1 MGGIT
6 GADTSLVCTCSNSGA
21 SLGISMSGQDTSCQ
35 RLVTSNMVNQVR
47 SVKPMLFN
55 QVHDSGFSKAE
66 PCDVC
71 LEFFV
76 CVFVENRRGNCV
88 GKENSNPAD
97 DFNKSMPTT
106 NLNVETVELLVSCLF
121 SLCRITFVK
130 RLSAKKGSEDIGQ
143 AIVHIVV

>member
-1 MGGIT
+1 
-6 GADTSLVCTCSNSGA
+6 
-21 SLGISMSGQDTSCQ
+21 
-35 RLVTSNMVNQVR
+35 
-47 SVKPMLFN
+47 MLFN
-55 QVHDSGFSKAE
+55 QVHDSGFSKTE

-76 CVFVENRRGNCV
+76 YVFVENRRGNCL

-106 NLNVETVELLVSCLF
+106 NLKMEAEESLVPGLF
-121 SLCRITFVK
+121 SLCRIGFVK
-130 RLSAKKGSEDIGQ
+130 GLGAKKGSEDIGQ

>member
-1 MGGIT
+1 
-6 GADTSLVCTCSNSGA
+6 
-21 SLGISMSGQDTSCQ
+21 MSGQDTSCQ

-55 QVHDSGFSKAE
+55 QVPDSGFSKTE

-76 CVFVENRRGNCV
+76 CVFIENCRGNCV
-88 GKENSNPAD
+88 GKENSNPAN

-106 NLNVETVELLVSCLF
+106 NLNMEAVESLVSCLF
-121 SLCRITFVK
+121 SLCRIAFVNVSVP
-130 RLSAKKGSEDIGQ
+130 RKGRRTLGRRSYTSLYNWPLTEVERSLLTIRMRFE
-143 AIVHIVV
+143 